1 MAALRRLTRLWSK
14 EGAKG
19 GKPMASFGVTS
30 SGSSRHDT
38 LAAVGVAFVALAALA
53 FVLIVLPW
61 VISI

>member
-1 MAALRRLTRLWSK
+1 VFK

-19 GKPMASFGVTS
+19 GKPMASIGITS
-30 SGSSRHDT
+30 SSSRHDT

>member
-1 MAALRRLTRLWSK
+1 LLK
-14 EGAKG
+14 DGEKG

>member
-1 MAALRRLTRLWSK
+1 MAALRSLTRICSK
-14 EGAKG
+14 EGEKEAN
-19 GKPMASFGVTS
+19 PMASFGVTS

>member
-1 MAALRRLTRLWSK
+1 MAALRSLTRICSK
-14 EGAKG
+14 KERREAN
-19 GKPMASFGVTS
+19 PMASFGVTS